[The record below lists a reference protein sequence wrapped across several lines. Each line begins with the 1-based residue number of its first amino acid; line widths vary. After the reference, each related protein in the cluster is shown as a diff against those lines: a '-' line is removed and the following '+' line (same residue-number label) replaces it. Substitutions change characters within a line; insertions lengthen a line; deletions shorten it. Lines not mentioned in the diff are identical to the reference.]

1 MRTHVCVEE
10 LQNICLGSGSRR
22 KFRLSNTW
30 NLLKDAE
37 DLLAGNT
44 SVYLGS
50 NISWINITLSH
61 IIPYY

>member
-37 DLLAGNT
+37 DPLAGNT
-44 SVYLGS
+44 SVPQGS
-50 NISWINITLSH
+50 NISWINIKLSNKSW
-61 IIPYY
+61 YY